1 MALGLGLAIGPVIG
15 SFAYSLMNYVNTF
28 YFFTGYI
35 LLIGTTCVT
44 CVPSRINQSQA
55 KSQDG
60 GKPGVNPFA
69 SEVTYWKILQ
79 NRRSLSAVLICIFA
93 MACSMVADPVLSV
106 RLITMGMKEDNTGF
120 AFGVLGGS

>member
-35 LLIGTTCVT
+35 LFIGMTCVT

-60 GKPGVNPFA
+60 GEAGVNPYA
-69 SEVTYWKILQ
+69 NDVTYFKIL
-79 NRRSLSAVLICIFA
+79 
-93 MACSMVADPVLSV
+93 
-106 RLITMGMKEDNTGF
+106 
-120 AFGVLGGS
+120 